1 MFREKYPLRREP
13 YPMFI
18 DGAWVTPRG
27 GESFPVVNPNTN
39 EVVAHISQA
48 GTPEVD
54 AAVRA
59 ARRAFDEGP
68 WGTLTARDRGI
79 LLGKTADIVE
89 RNLEKLAYLEALDTG
104 KVIMQALHFDLPQ
117 GIDALRYYCGKARD
131 IHGEISDTAVPGFWN
146 YRLWQ
151 PVGVVLE
158 ILPWNG
164 PLMMGLQKVAGILAA
179 GNTVII
185 KPPSDASLALAE
197 AVKAFEEAGFP
208 KGVIN
213 LVAGPGGQVGEEL
226 ARHPGVDMI
235 SVTGSTA
242 TGSRVMEIASKGIKK
257 LALEL
262 GGKNPNI
269 VFEDSDIEKTVDLA
283 RDAAFNNQ
291 GEICVSG
298 SRLLL
303 QESIHDEFVQR
314 LAAKAAAL
322 RIGCSTE
329 AASEVG
335 PLINRRQQEK
345 VLGFVESARAEGAR
359 LIVGGS
365 APDGKELSRGNFV
378 SPTVFDGVTPTM
390 RIAREEIFGPV
401 LSVLTFKDEQEA
413 IRIANDV
420 EYGLAGAVF
429 TRDVARAHRVARQ
442 LRAGQIYINT
452 YYSKAMVESP
462 GVGWK
467 KSGIGGAGITKYMQP
482 KTVFVAE

>member
-1 MFREKYPLRREP
+1 VFEEKYPLQHDP

-18 DGAWVTPRG
+18 DGAWVSG
-27 GESFPVVNPNTN
+27 GASFPVINPNTN
-39 EVVAHISQA
+39 ETIGSIAQA
-48 GTPEVD
+48 GSAEVD

-68 WGTLTARDRGI
+68 WGAMTARDRGM
-79 LLGKTADIVE
+79 LLERTADLIE
-89 RNLEKLAYLEALDTG
+89 KNLEKLAYLEALDTG

-117 GIDALRYYCGKARD
+117 GIDGLRYYSGKARD
-131 IHGEISDTAVPGFWN
+131 IHGEITDTAVPGFWN

-164 PLMMGLQKVAGILAA
+164 PLMMGLQKVSGILAA

-185 KPPSDASLALAE
+185 KPPSDASLSLVE
-197 AVKAFEEAGFP
+197 AMKAFEAAGFP
-208 KGVIN
+208 KGVVN
-213 LVAGPGGQVGEEL
+213 LVTGPGAQVGEAL

-235 SVTGSTA
+235 SVTGSTV
-242 TGSRVMEIASKGIKK
+242 TGSRVMEIASASIKK

-269 VFEDSDIEKTVDLA
+269 VFEDADIATTVDLA
-283 RDAAFNNQ
+283 RDAAFSNQ

-303 QESIHDEFVQR
+303 QESIHDEFVER
-314 LAAKAAAL
+314 LAVKAKAMK
-322 RIGCSTE
+322 IGPSTE
-329 AASEVG
+329 ATSEIG
-335 PLINRRQQEK
+335 PLINKRQQEK
-345 VLGFVESARAEGAR
+345 VLGYIESARSEGAR
-359 LIVGGS
+359 LLAGGGVPS
-365 APDGKELSRGNFV
+365 GKELAKGNFV
-378 SPTVFDGVTPTM
+378 SPTIFDGVKPTM

-401 LSVLTFKDEQEA
+401 LSVITFKDEQEA
-413 IRIANDV
+413 VRIANDV

-429 TRDVARAHRVARQ
+429 SKDIARAHRVARN
-442 LRAGQIYINT
+442 LRAGQIYVNT

-482 KTVFVAE
+482 KTVFVSES